1 MTVWF
6 GMLVAS
12 SSLLF
17 LEMQVHGSEIST
29 EFVVHGASFISG
41 GYYFTQS
48 VSDCFRNCLTFVSAV
63 LLSTYSEGGE
73 HCTTLED
80 VIKGNSFFLSLGV
93 RERMIATSGQRKPA
107 ESVSL
112 TNILWLHLC

>member
-17 LEMQVHGSEIST
+17 LEMQVHGSEKVST

-41 GYYFTQS
+41 EYYFTQS
-48 VSDCFRNCLTFVSAV
+48 VSDCFRNCLAFVSAV
-63 LLSTYSEGGE
+63 LLSTY
-73 HCTTLED
+73 
-80 VIKGNSFFLSLGV
+80 
-93 RERMIATSGQRKPA
+93 ATVLLPD
-107 ESVSL
+107 VSL
-112 TNILWLHLC
+112 NIPCLSFCKGMN